1 MKSFKIGI
9 TGGIGVGKTT
19 VCNIIEAMGYPVFYS
34 DDVAK
39 TLQNENLELKNDIID
54 LFGEKSYLKNQ
65 LNRTYIAECV
75 FSNPILLKQLSEKV
89 HPKVRASFEEFCL
102 KYQNSKFIFNEAAIL
117 FESGGYK
124 KMDANV
130 LVIADEEIRIQRVM
144 NRDNISKEIVLKR
157 IQHQW
162 PQEKLI
168 NLSDFRIENNEKS
181 LLIPQIV
188 DLFEKLRN
196 HFISS

>member
-1 MKSFKIGI
+1 MNSFKIGI

-34 DDVAK
+34 DKVAK
-39 TLQNENLELKNDIID
+39 ALQNKNIELKSEIIH
-54 LFGEKSYLKNQ
+54 LFGEKAYLNNE
-65 LNRTYIAECV
+65 LNRPYIAECV
-75 FSNPILLKQLSEKV
+75 FSNPILLQQLSEKV
-89 HPKVRASFEEFCL
+89 HPKVRASFEEFCH
-102 KYQNSKFIFNEAAIL
+102 KHNKSEFIFNEAAIL

-124 KMDANV
+124 KMDATV
-130 LVIADEEIRIQRVM
+130 LVFANEETRIQRVI
-144 NRDNISKEIVLKR
+144 NRDKVSKEIVLKR

-162 PQEKLI
+162 SQETLMS
-168 NLSDFRIENNEKS
+168 LSDYSIENNEKS

-188 DLFEKLRN
+188 DLLDKLRN